1 MLLGVA
7 SAVRWW
13 ARLYSDSKTV
23 SNAVMSVHLIG
34 MLVGGGGAVAADRDA
49 LRLARGAET
58 DRRRLLGDLH
68 AAHRWVLAG
77 LGVTFVSGILQLLSD
92 LSTFLGSVPYWIKM
106 ALIALLLGNGWWM
119 TRLER
124 RLVPEHPTS
133 WGHLRLSA
141 ILSVALWCTIVVVS
155 TFVATS

>member
-1 MLLGVA
+1 
-7 SAVRWW
+7 
-13 ARLYSDSKTV
+13 
-23 SNAVMSVHLIG
+23 
-34 MLVGGGGAVAADRDA
+34 
-49 LRLARGAET
+49 
-58 DRRRLLGDLH
+58 
-68 AAHRWVLAG
+68 
-77 LGVTFVSGILQLLSD
+77 
-92 LSTFLGSVPYWIKM
+92 VPYWIKM